1 MEIMDKEQERIVKEQ
16 EEQSQKGNKK
26 LFAIIGRIVFF
37 AVLLIAF
44 YFLDKSKILS
54 GEPYPISVENI
65 TVIPGETTVQE
76 LAQAGYGLADPESRE
91 WVMENYTGYFYNSEE
106 IDLTAE
112 VEANSYYYVYLVKDG
127 RTYAY
132 LTIYNSG
139 RSKPVTECKISSF
152 RVASFDVNSDQ
163 AMILDIP
170 FPEATEEAISE
181 RLGIEP
187 KVSEYRTLW
196 KKGKYSVIYEPAE
209 EGDGK
214 AITSE
219 YEIN

>member
-1 MEIMDKEQERIVKEQ
+1 MEIIDKEQEKIAAEQ
-16 EEQSQKGNKK
+16 ETQKGKK
-26 LFAIIGRIVFF
+26 NQFAILWRVAFF
-37 AVLLIAF
+37 AVIFIAF
-44 YFLDKSKILS
+44 YLVDKSHILS

-76 LAQAGYGLADPESRE
+76 LVQAGYGLANPESRE

-127 RTYAY
+127 RSYAY

-139 RSKPVTECKISSF
+139 RSKPVTECKISSLT
-152 RVASFDVNSDQ
+152 VGDYDLNSDQ

-170 FPEATEEAISE
+170 FPEATEEAISQ

-187 KVSEYRTLW
+187 EVSEFRTLW
-196 KKGKYSVIYEPAE
+196 KKGKYSVIYKPSE
-209 EGDGK
+209 EGDVK
-214 AITSE
+214 TITSE
-219 YEIN
+219 YELN